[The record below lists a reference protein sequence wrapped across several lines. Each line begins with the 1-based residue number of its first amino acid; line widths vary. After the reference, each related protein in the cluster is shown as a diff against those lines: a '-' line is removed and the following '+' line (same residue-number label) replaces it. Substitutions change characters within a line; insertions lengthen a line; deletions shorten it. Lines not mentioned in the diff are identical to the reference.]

1 MAAKLKDKIPKMEYI
16 VIKENYFK
24 IARVEE
30 NNSGL
35 SSIFRTLNFSFEIII
50 PDHKII

>member
-1 MAAKLKDKIPKMEYI
+1 MAAKLKDEIPKMEYI
-16 VIKENYFK
+16 VIKENYLK

-35 SSIFRTLNFSFEIII
+35 SSIFPTLNFSSEIII